1 VKTVVDQV
9 FWDFNTA
16 DSKFATEAV
25 AILEQSV
32 KMHGWHSIHPWEE
45 LRRLFKEHHQP
56 TK

>member
-45 LRRLFKEHHQP
+45 LRRLFKEYHP
-56 TK
+56 PAK